1 MLIEIGATVSAT
13 DSNTSKIRIDKW
25 LWAARFFKTR
35 AAAKTAID
43 GGKVHFQGQ
52 RCKVSKTVD
61 VGDKLT
67 IRQGF
72 DEKTVVITG
81 LSEQRRGA
89 PEARLLYEET
99 PESIKQRIDKAETRR
114 IINAAGMAPDHKPNK
129 KERRD
134 ISRFKQRQDY

>member
-1 MLIEIGATVSAT
+1 MSEQTQ
-13 DSNTSKIRIDKW
+13 KIRLDKW

-35 AAAKTAID
+35 ALAKGAIE
-43 GGKVHFQGQ
+43 GGKVHYDGQ

-61 VGDKLT
+61 VGAKLT

-72 DEKTVVITG
+72 DEKTIVIKA
-81 LSEQRRGA
+81 LSEQRKGA

-99 PESIKQRIDKAETRR
+99 PESIKERMDKAEYRR
-114 IINAAGMAPDHKPNK
+114 VIKANQAAPDHKPNK

-134 ISRFKQRQDY
+134 MRRFEQNQDY

>member
-1 MLIEIGATVSAT
+1 MSEQTQ
-13 DSNTSKIRIDKW
+13 KIRLDKW

-35 AAAKTAID
+35 ALAKGAIE
-43 GGKVHFQGQ
+43 GGKVHYEGQ

-61 VGDKLT
+61 VGAKLT

-72 DEKTVVITG
+72 DEKIVMIKA

-99 PESIKQRIDKAETRR
+99 PESIKARMDKAEYRKVVK
-114 IINAAGMAPDHKPNK
+114 ASQAAPDHKPNK

-134 ISRFKQRQDY
+134 MRRFENNQDY